1 MKDFKSHF
9 RFSKQERNGIFFLL
23 LLIVVLQ
30 LSYFLI
36 KTQSSQGE
44 EKGIH
49 DVASQHLI
57 DSLKRLALTKNVP
70 KIYPFNP
77 NFITDYKGY
86 TLGMSPKEIDRLLK
100 FREEG
105 KYVNSATEFQEIT
118 QVSDSL
124 LSSMSIYFKFPE
136 WTQKRNNTYTP
147 ATIQNK
153 KRQSVAPKEI
163 IDLNQVTPEQLKKVY
178 GIGDKLSARI
188 VKFRDRLGGF
198 LVNEQ
203 LYDVYGL
210 DSQVVKRILK
220 RYQVLNPPKIKRI
233 NVNTATASEIA
244 QLIYINRSQA
254 EEIVRYR
261 EENGSFSSLN
271 EMTSMFNV
279 SKEKIDRI
287 GLYLSFEE
295 E

>member
-1 MKDFKSHF
+1 M
-9 RFSKQERNGIFFLL
+9 L
-23 LLIVVLQ
+23 LLIAVLQ

-44 EKGIH
+44 QKEIL
-49 DVASQHLI
+49 DVTSQHLI
-57 DSLKRLALTKNVP
+57 DSLKQLALTKEMP
-70 KIYPFNP
+70 TIYPFNP

-86 TLGMSPKEIDRLLK
+86 TLGMSPQEIDRLLK

-105 KYVNSATEFQEIT
+105 KYVNSAIEFQEIT
-118 QVSDSL
+118 KVSDSL
-124 LSSMSIYFKFPE
+124 LSSISTYFKFPE
-136 WTQKRNNTYTP
+136 WSQKRNKVETSAAIHY
-147 ATIQNK
+147 K
-153 KRQSVAPKEI
+153 KRQPAEGKEI
-163 IDLNQVTPEQLKKVY
+163 TDLNQVTLEQLKRVY

-210 DSQVVKRILK
+210 DAQVVERILK